1 MDKRLCLKIARRI
14 NTLLT
19 ESLGEGVHAQRMLD
33 EPLYARDVLLVCE
46 SLGGEEFIKLARMF
60 RQALQEA
67 PAAAAAAAA
76 SSHEATGIAG
86 VLNSIFGVGPDS
98 LHPSEHD
105 PAAPGKLR
113 RWFGRGDRTS
123 ATAK

>member
-1 MDKRLCLKIARRI
+1 MDKRLSLKIARRI

-19 ESLGEGVHAQRMLD
+19 ESLGEGVQAQRMLD

-46 SLGGEEFIKLARMF
+46 SLGGEEFVKLARMF
-60 RQALQEA
+60 RQALLEA
-67 PAAAAAAAA
+67 PAPAAAA

-86 VLNSIFGVGPDS
+86 VLNSIFGGGPDS
-98 LHPSEHD
+98 QHPPEHEA
-105 PAAPGKLR
+105 AAPGKLR

>member
-19 ESLGEGVHAQRMLD
+19 ESLGEGVQVQRMVD

-46 SLGGEEFIKLARMF
+46 SLGGEEFTKLARMF
-60 RQALQEA
+60 RQARMEA
-67 PAAAAAAAA
+67 PAPSAATAA
-76 SSHEATGIAG
+76 HEPIGIAG
-86 VLNSIFGVGPDS
+86 VLNSIFGSGPDS
-98 LHPSEHD
+98 VHPAEHE
-105 PAAPGKLR
+105 PAGPGKLR
-113 RWFGRGDRTS
+113 RWFSRSDRSS